1 MGKAIAISIALVLII
16 AITSLADLRSQ
27 RISKQVGDLNL
38 KQERDLHRMVRSAA
52 EVMRGLGANRDL
64 NDLDV
69 LSDRSSEAV
78 DQWLRD
84 YAVFTDRNK
93 DGTII
98 TTG

>member
-1 MGKAIAISIALVLII
+1 MGRAIAISVAMVLII
-16 AITSLADLRSQ
+16 TIIAFASLRLQ
-27 RISKQVGDLNL
+27 RINKQVGDLNL

-84 YAVFTDRNK
+84 YAVFADRNK
-93 DGTII
+93 EINA
-98 TTG
+98 

>member
-1 MGKAIAISIALVLII
+1 MGRAIAISVAMVLII
-16 AITSLADLRSQ
+16 TIIAFASLRLQ
-27 RISKQVGDLNL
+27 RINKQVGDLNL

-93 DGTII
+93 EINA
-98 TTG
+98 

>member
-1 MGKAIAISIALVLII
+1 MGRAIVIGIVLVVIAGIVTFLI
-16 AITSLADLRSQ
+16 LRAQAVS
-27 RISKQVGDLNL
+27 RQVGDLNR
-38 KQERDLHRMVRSAA
+38 KQERDLRQMVYNAA

-93 DGTII
+93 EINA
-98 TTG
+98 